1 MIWRQKTVIIN
12 GVCHGSVLGE
22 ATDFGPLTAI
32 LTYRDI
38 RSLPSSHISPQDAL
52 ICLENNMG
60 YWRIY
65 SGATTVALD
74 VSSARGYIFSSS
86 LRLLSMDK
94 VRRLIKIQWSSEE

>member
-1 MIWRQKTVIIN
+1 MIIN

-22 ATDFGPLTAI
+22 ATDFGPLIAI

-74 VSSARGYIFSSS
+74 VSSARGCIFSSS